1 MIICLYSNN
10 FEIRQIPA
18 TNQHFSCEK
27 SLLLCGS
34 RFLKSSHQFLW
45 FEIFLPQASKYK
57 ETYFA
62 TRKTLQNCKGHD
74 HWHCHNI
81 TFWVMDKIM
90 SKYGHLMLPGAF
102 PDKVTLNIDFIDEA
116 VIQCYDVPVVKIL
129 LQVLVISEWPQVNF
143 DVNTYGPLGSVSG
156 PSFMYSFSFLRSW
169 SI

>member
-1 MIICLYSNN
+1 
-10 FEIRQIPA
+10 
-18 TNQHFSCEK
+18 
-27 SLLLCGS
+27 
-34 RFLKSSHQFLW
+34 
-45 FEIFLPQASKYK
+45 
-57 ETYFA
+57 
-62 TRKTLQNCKGHD
+62 
-74 HWHCHNI
+74 
-81 TFWVMDKIM
+81 M